1 MTNKPAKSTTIN
13 YTELLTAL
21 RILDP
26 IEAWVPSR
34 NHFARI
40 AVAPKHHLTDP
51 ALAVRLLSRTR
62 EHLLA
67 GKDGSITVAKDGPLL
82 GNLFESLVAQSIRT
96 YAQSAAASVH
106 HLRTGDGGREI
117 DFIVESE
124 GRVLAIEVKLNAA
137 IDDRD
142 VRHLVWL
149 RERMGDDFIDAV
161 VINTGS
167 DAYRRPDG
175 VAVVPLSLLGA

>member
-1 MTNKPAKSTTIN
+1 LKPG
-13 YTELLTAL
+13 
-21 RILDP
+21 
-26 IEAWVPSR
+26 
-34 NHFARI
+34 F
-40 AVAPKHHLTDP
+40 
-51 ALAVRLLSRTR
+51 
-62 EHLLA
+62 
-67 GKDGSITVAKDGPLL
+67 
-82 GNLFESLVAQSIRT
+82 
-96 YAQSAAASVH
+96 

-124 GRVLAIEVKLNAA
+124 GRILAIEVKLNAA

-149 RERMGDDFIDAV
+149 RERMGDDFIDAL